1 MIGSKPRGGGEELEK
16 SMGGDGGGGRG
27 ESGQVE
33 GSTQKEGEE
42 VEMVEKKTGAAGEKK
57 TTG

>member
-1 MIGSKPRGGGEELEK
+1 MDLAGSEAAPRGDVI
-16 SMGGDGGGGRG
+16 MDGLGRVGGRG

>member
-1 MIGSKPRGGGEELEK
+1 MQKE
-16 SMGGDGGGGRG
+16 GDGGGGRG